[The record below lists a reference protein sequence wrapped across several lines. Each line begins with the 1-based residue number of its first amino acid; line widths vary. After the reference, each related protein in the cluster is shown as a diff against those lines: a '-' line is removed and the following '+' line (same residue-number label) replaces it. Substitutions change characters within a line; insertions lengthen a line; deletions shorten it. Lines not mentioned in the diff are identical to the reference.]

1 MAEENQRADPGED
14 QRLLGPAQPVPN
26 DGFVMSLPNF
36 EFNGSMPTG
45 NFKVQVGP
53 DTCHF
58 VAGKMFYSL
67 LGLLVVGAVAAVYSM
82 YSVQK
87 PRWQVGVANVLF
99 QESERVGSW
108 GRKSAWSTQRA
119 YL

>member
-1 MAEENQRADPGED
+1 MRRASPPPPYYYPSPGMAEENQRADPGED
-14 QRLLGPAQPVPN
+14 QRLPRPAQPVTN
-26 DGFVMSLPNF
+26 DVSLMSLPNF

-67 LGLLVVGAVAAVYSM
+67 LGLLVVGAVAGGILY
-82 YSVQK
+82 
-87 PRWQVGVANVLF
+87 VL
-99 QESERVGSW
+99 GA
-108 GRKSAWSTQRA
+108 KA
-119 YL
+119 